1 MSDIYFSRKQAGLG
15 WAVDYLR
22 NQSTVKR
29 NEEIEKIKDKA
40 ADKKDKDS
48 KTGTMAS
55 NVVGSTTG
63 LLGSGVITAQAVSKI
78 KDIKQRIQTARQVA
92 RLMGYDKGTQEGEQD
107 TEQISNEDFFR
118 GFEGLEE
125 GESKVEEAPEEAEEG
140 FQISEGFFDDIEAE
154 QAAAQEAAQA
164 PRTAASLFQNAS
176 TAAQDSTIASQM
188 FNKTPEMEE
197 MEMNIANFKSSWR
210 DTLVEMNP
218 EEAQQFISEGVRDSK
233 PSFYGSTFE
242 ESTQSSEPTTEI
254 EMTNFSKASG
264 STEQAA
270 AEGTEAVESGESSAA
285 ALSEGVSS
293 SAGASI
299 EMTTFTRPG
308 LSLQSSIPDTS
319 DIITSGTQ
327 FYSQSTEGV
336 TTNVMTDAEM
346 AEAPLHAYERSNA
359 EMLRTGWKNPY
370 SYESDINDIP
380 EEVDE
385 PQMAPEAVS
394 EMKPVI
400 SSSGK
405 LVGVSKTGANLAQ
418 EGEEA
423 EQVASEA
430 QSGASEAVST
440 LQSTVSGI
448 QSGASEAVNT
458 LRSTVSGVTDA
469 ISSGAEAAGE
479 LAEAATEGAAATEET
494 LAGLSAASAAVD
506 TAAGVADTV
515 AGATAAIPIVDIVT
529 ASIGAVVTLAGIGL
543 TVGSTVAS
551 AVAANNEKQ
560 ASAQTEEQ
568 IANLPTT
575 QGNLAGKYVLS
586 GNNNIYNLNHNY

>member
-15 WAVDYLR
+15 WAVDYMR
-22 NQSTVKR
+22 NHSTLKR

-40 ADKKDKDS
+40 ADKKASDS
-48 KTGTMAS
+48 KTGTLAT

-78 KDIKQRIQTARQVA
+78 KDIKQRLQTARQVA
-92 RLMGYDKGTQEGEQD
+92 RLMGYDKGTQEAEEAEQD
-107 TEQISNEDFFR
+107 TEQVSNEDFFR

-125 GESKVEEAPEEAEEG
+125 TESKVEEAPEEAEEG
-140 FQISEGFFDDIEAE
+140 FQISEGVFDDIEAE

-164 PRTAASLFQNAS
+164 PRTAASLFQNVS
-176 TAAQDSTIASQM
+176 TAAEDSSIASQM
-188 FNKTPEMEE
+188 FNKTPEMEQFE
-197 MEMNIANFKSSWR
+197 MDVANFKSAWR
-210 DTLVEMNP
+210 GTLVEMNP
-218 EEAQQFISEGVRDSK
+218 EEAEQFINEGTQASK
-233 PSFYGSTFE
+233 PA
-242 ESTQSSEPTTEI
+242 EI
-254 EMTNFSKASG
+254 EMTTFSKASG

-270 AEGTEAVESGESSAA
+270 TEGTEATEATTQAVESGETSAA

-293 SAGASI
+293 SAGAEI
-299 EMTTFTRPG
+299 EMTTFSRAG

-327 FYSQSTEGV
+327 FYTQTEEGV
-336 TTNVMTDAEM
+336 TTNVMTDADM
-346 AEAPLHAYERSNA
+346 ADAPLHAYERSNA
-359 EMLRTGWKNPY
+359 EMLRTGWKNPR

-405 LVGVSKTGANLAQ
+405 LVGVSKSGANLAE

-423 EQVASEA
+423 AAEA
-430 QSGASEAVST
+430 EEVQSGASEAVST

-479 LAEAATEGAAATEET
+479 LAEGAGDVEA
-494 LAGLSAASAAVD
+494 LAGGLDAASAAVD

-515 AGATAAIPIVDIVT
+515 AGATAAVPILDIVT
-529 ASIGAVVTLAGIGL
+529 AAVGAVVTVAGIGL
-543 TVGSTVAS
+543 TIGSTVAS

-560 ASAQTEEQ
+560 ATAQTEEQ